1 MLVKKLPFFKLSY
14 SDPNIYV
21 YICFKSMHNI
31 IEIYFICCLKTAVG
45 NVLINIY
52 VKPFQEY
59 FFE

>member
-1 MLVKKLPFFKLSY
+1 
-14 SDPNIYV
+14 
-21 YICFKSMHNI
+21 MHNI

-59 FFE
+59 FFEWLGVF